1 MVKIN
6 GIEQD
11 AAGTTLTD
19 WLESADYHLE
29 QIVVERNE
37 AIVPKAQY
45 GETVMEDGDIIEIIS
60 FMGGG

>member
-6 GIEQD
+6 GTEQD
-11 AAGTTLTD
+11 AAGITLAA
-19 WLESADYHLE
+19 WLNSADYHLE

-37 AIVPKAQY
+37 AIVPKTQY
-45 GETVMEDGDIIEIIS
+45 SETVLEDGDIIEVIS